1 MPDILDDK
9 HKKVNEVRR
18 IINEPSI
25 EEEILE
31 TVIKIRPDKVVPNEY
46 QSKCEILMDL
56 CLKHFDRHRAMLIDD
71 YNNLMTQAQEKYD
84 GK

>member
-1 MPDILDDK
+1 MADILDDK
-9 HKKVNEVRR
+9 HKKA
-18 IINEPSI
+18 
-25 EEEILE
+25 
-31 TVIKIRPDKVVPNEY
+31 KPDKVTPNEY

-56 CLKHFDRHRAMLIDD
+56 CLKHFDRHRVMLIDD

>member
-9 HKKVNEVRR
+9 HKKA
-18 IINEPSI
+18 
-25 EEEILE
+25 
-31 TVIKIRPDKVVPNEY
+31 KPDKVVPNEY

-56 CLKHFDRHRAMLIDD
+56 CLNHFYRHRAMLIDD
-71 YNNLMTQAQEKYD
+71 YNDLMTQAQEKHD